1 MQRKQ
6 EIANHTDTGQ
16 IFTSMVLGVGPLG
29 PNYNLIIQLRMRANP
44 PPRILWQHSFLKT
57 LSLPLQIRP
66 VTESCRK
73 FSISK
78 WLRVLSQMVVQEGR
92 KGFKNEAKWSHLGS
106 TLELATPCGPEAPKC
121 LNATNI
127 PPPGTPKIYFFWLF
141 GYLFYSI
148 VSPVFPSFLEPV
160 CRYFSASFFEYFGA
174 IFHSVFT
181 CGEKG
186 WPL

>member
-1 MQRKQ
+1 MLL
-6 EIANHTDTGQ
+6 
-16 IFTSMVLGVGPLG
+16 FF
-29 PNYNLIIQLRMRANP
+29 IQLRMRANP

-57 LSLPLQIRP
+57 LSLPLQIRH
-66 VTESCRK
+66 VMESCRK

-106 TLELATPCGPEAPKC
+106 TLELGTPCGPDAPKG
-121 LNATNI
+121 LNARNTA
-127 PPPGTPKIYFFWLF
+127 PPPGPPKSIFFLLF
-141 GYLFYSI
+141 GDLFYSI

-160 CRYFSASFFEYFGA
+160 FRYFSASFFEYFGA